1 MHGNVEGHQVQYAI
15 HRFFVQR
22 HGWHIDGLDRIG
34 NTSGSSA
41 SIEVMRER
49 VSSFLMEVFEEALGT
64 TGLNL
69 HELSIFAATL
79 EHLIHDEVT
88 NRLKDVYQ
96 ALQQP
101 TDGRMSEADANVAVD
116 AFLMSLVLG
125 QQRLKAPGSLK
136 AKFERLA
143 KVYPSWSNT
152 QLFLRE
158 VQKEVTFSEEGADA
172 IELSFAQV
180 EDVVEQVSRRF
191 GSFQDNECR
200 HLKDTLLEAEEGTTG
215 RVTLS
220 DFYKKGLEANVLFKE
235 TVDYLRQ
242 QGALD
247 ESKPGQPRVIVP
259 NFILSPG
266 NCLADTGFYSICCIS
281 ECEGLLAQLE
291 RTIAAP
297 EATPERIVS
306 IVQTLSSSSV
316 QGPRVLS
323 ARLVSQIELVAMRH
337 GGKVPLHSRSLAQWL
352 HVAFPHECPYPHAAA
367 SVSSLTTSEMREKQ
381 ASSKLNADERAQ
393 YIESVEP
400 VQEEAVQ
407 AEEDLLAK
415 WSHEE
420 EILYMPAKQPSALR
434 RRASA
439 GLKTVLGLFLVAC
452 AFAAV
457 TDMVRRSRGMSV
469 KGGRSAGMSAGSPM
483 WQTEKES

>member
-1 MHGNVEGHQVQYAI
+1 
-15 HRFFVQR
+15 
-22 HGWHIDGLDRIG
+22 
-34 NTSGSSA
+34 
-41 SIEVMRER
+41 MRER

-88 NRLKDVYQ
+88 NRLQDVYK

-101 TDGRMSEADANVAVD
+101 TDGHMTEADANVAVD
-116 AFLMSLVLG
+116 AFLMSLVMG
-125 QQRLKAPGSLK
+125 QQRLTSPGSLK
-136 AKFERLA
+136 SKFERFA
-143 KVYPSWSNT
+143 KVYPSWSKT
-152 QLFLRE
+152 QEFLRK
-158 VQKEVTFSEEGADA
+158 VQSEVTFSEEGADS
-172 IELSFAQV
+172 IKLNFEQV
-180 EDVVEQVSRRF
+180 EDVVEEVSRRF
-191 GSFQDNECR
+191 GTFQDHECQ
-200 HLKDTLLEAEEGTTG
+200 HLKNTLLEAEEGNTG

-220 DFYKKGLEANVLFKE
+220 NFYKKGLEANVLFKE
-235 TVDYLRQ
+235 NADYLRQ

-247 ESKPGQPRVIVP
+247 ESKPGEPRVIVP

-297 EATPERIVS
+297 DATPEQIVS

-316 QGPRVLS
+316 EGPRVLS
-323 ARLVSQIELVAMRH
+323 ARLVSQIELVGMRH

-352 HVAFPHECPYPHAAA
+352 HVAFPHECPYPHMAA
-367 SVSSLTTSEMREKQ
+367 SVTLTTSEMRANQ
-381 ASSKLNADERAQ
+381 ASSKLDADERAK

-400 VQEEAVQ
+400 VQEEAVH

-420 EILYMPAKQPSALR
+420 EILYMPAQQPSVLR
-434 RRASA
+434 KLLSS
-439 GLKTVLGLFLVAC
+439 GLKILLGLFLAAC
-452 AFAAV
+452 ALAAI
-457 TDMVRRSRGMSV
+457 TDMVRRSGSMGV
-469 KGGRSAGMSAGSPM
+469 KGGRGMSPM
-483 WQTEKES
+483 FQAEKESHGKLV